1 MIDSLITD
9 RTADDAQKALNLSKL
24 QWSEMSDAQK
34 AEWSG
39 SLKGSYNA
47 SDLNR
52 VENAVA
58 YLAETL
64 RLLRPKLQDYAK
76 SLDVGWDVFF
86 AGNYDPEDLNLETK
100 TDWTKEDAPTAEA
113 MERYLANVVTLRN
126 ALNYA
131 TDRLPS
137 SMRNL
142 TWQGANAIE
151 RALKGLDAAIKEFRT
166 TAKLD
171 MENAAQAWFYSG
183 DIYTGEV

>member
-1 MIDSLITD
+1 MINSLITD
-9 RTADDAQKALNLSKL
+9 RTADDAQRALNLSKL

-34 AEWSG
+34 ADWSG
-39 SLKGSYNA
+39 NLKGAYNA
-47 SDLNR
+47 EDLNR
-52 VENAVA
+52 VEIAVA
-58 YLAETL
+58 YLADTL
-64 RLLRPKLQDYAK
+64 RLLRLELQDYAK

-86 AGNYDPEDLNLETK
+86 AGNYDPEDLMLETK
-100 TDWTKEDAPTAEA
+100 TNWSKEDAPTAEA

-151 RALKGLDAAIKEFRT
+151 RALKGLDAAIKEFRA

-171 MENAAQAWFYSG
+171 MENTAEAWYFSDEIYSG
-183 DIYTGEV
+183 EV